1 MNNGSIMWEQ
11 QKYPMRFEKWDGLL
25 LGKGKIEIKLMV
37 INEWWYLYEKLGPLN
52 VIYGT
57 AVLVHHKLIWS
68 YDATVIVTLTCC
80 TWMINIVSNRKLL
93 IFIFSFLGT
102 SLVLYNHGRTLEHQM
117 ENHLQHT
124 IQCNKYVHTVYHC
137 DMHNITHVYKFAYT
151 FTRYRSQTC

>member
-117 ENHLQHT
+117 ENHLQ
-124 IQCNKYVHTVYHC
+124 
-137 DMHNITHVYKFAYT
+137 
-151 FTRYRSQTC
+151 SQLSFRINSTLGRIDQTEDQDFSSFLLK